1 MYDLNEIKSQ
11 LEYVR
16 DHADEMTHKE
26 IVAMIRDILQRAEKE
41 EKHES
46 SESNAE
52 R

>member
-1 MYDLNEIKSQ
+1 MYDLNEIKSR

>member
-16 DHADEMTHKE
+16 DHADEMTHEE
-26 IVAMIRDILQRAEKE
+26 IVAMIRDILQGAEKE

-46 SESNAE
+46 SKSDAE
-52 R
+52 

>member
-1 MYDLNEIKSQ
+1 MYDLNNIESQ

-16 DHADEMTHKE
+16 DHADEMTHEE
-26 IVAMIRDILQRAEKE
+26 IVAMIRDILQGAEKE
-41 EKHES
+41 ENYAS

>member
-1 MYDLNEIKSQ
+1 MYDLNEIKSK

-16 DHADEMTHKE
+16 DHADEMMHNE
-26 IVAMIRDILQRAEKE
+26 IVAMIRDILQSAEKE
-41 EKHES
+41 ENYES

>member
-41 EKHES
+41 ENYEGIKNDE
-46 SESNAE
+46 AG
-52 R
+52 